1 MESFLFGVEAVTV
14 AATLLSIVYIVGIV
28 WRVEA
33 ELDTS
38 YKFFSFAIVFF
49 LCSELLSV
57 YYFGNDIR
65 FALLERMSSMLFA
78 LLFLGGAWCMRDII
92 RKIDGEKPK
101 KKATKRK

>member
-1 MESFLFGVEAVTV
+1 MESFLLGVEAVTV

-65 FALLERMSSMLFA
+65 FALAERVSSMLFA
-78 LLFLGGAWCMRDII
+78 LLFLGGTWFMRDII

-101 KKATKRK
+101 KKTKK